1 MRVQKSTLG
10 AAALLIL
17 ITCSIGFAQ
26 NAPAPGQE
34 AVDQPAPSSRAK
46 YLPLQEG
53 AKKHPMLSDSAA
65 GAGFGT
71 ESPESTTP
79 YRTFSAGAGLS
90 LFKWTISSH
99 GNIIDL
105 ESPSGFHHLED
116 AEGYTVSM
124 NTSIGVVRYYDAGFV
139 EPSTCSGNIR
149 AWSPDVFETNVNAN
163 GTTLTRSTCDGAWQL
178 AQTFTMNSI
187 NHELTV
193 TMTLMNTSGFN
204 YTGVQL
210 SRYFD
215 GNIDNDYS
223 DDVFSRTFDSVEGR
237 DSTLDILSLTAI
249 SFTTSHTTAIHTFNA
264 WDPSLASQSSLASP
278 TATGDF
284 VGRVTYSLGTIN
296 NSAQKIVKV
305 LYKRS

>member
-1 MRVQKSTLG
+1 MKVQKFMLS

-17 ITCSIGFAQ
+17 IACSAVFAQ
-26 NAPAPGQE
+26 DAPAPGLE
-34 AVDQPAPSSRAK
+34 TVDKPAAPSSRAS
-46 YLPLQEG
+46 YFPLQEG
-53 AKKHPMLSDSAA
+53 AKKHPSLD
-65 GAGFGT
+65 G
-71 ESPESTTP
+71 ESVQSTTP
-79 YRTFSAGAGLS
+79 YRTFSSGAGLG

-105 ESPSGFHHLED
+105 ESPAGFSHLDD
-116 AEGYTVSM
+116 AEGYVVSM
-124 NTSIGVVRYYDAGFV
+124 NTSIGVIRYYDAGFV
-139 EPSTCSGNIR
+139 EASGCSGNIR
-149 AWSPDVFETNVNAN
+149 SWSSNVFESGVNPN

-178 AQTFTMNSI
+178 AQTFTMNAI
-187 NHELTV
+187 NQELTV
-193 TMTLMNTSGFN
+193 TMTLKNTSGFN

-237 DSTLDILSLTAI
+237 DSTIDLLSLTAI
-249 SFTTSHTTAIHTFNA
+249 SFNIAHTTAIHTFTG
-264 WDPSLASQSSLASP
+264 WDTSLATQASLASP
-278 TATGDF
+278 TATGDY

-296 NSAQKIVKV
+296 NNTQKIVKV